1 MKINIKHLI
10 RKVVSETINVMSEA
24 HDRGEWWIDDHGGT
38 TYCDNQIV
46 DQGHEAVVIQ
56 AVSHEILSHFGI
68 HEDEPGT
75 LDNYEESIK
84 ESLLSDDRLDEKELQ
99 GWDNIRGSGYAGP
112 AEIIAK
118 KLLED
123 KVFTDK
129 NQAMDA
135 VLIAYGSSKDARDYA
150 MKYWNW
156 KIMKTDGNEI
166 EIQTWHLKSSDL
178 QIIVRGI
185 WDIMQDHDESN
196 EDDSDNEIGDDG
208 FKGPRVNVTVQAAGK
223 RYSNIPLEVLEK
235 NMPQKIQAY
244 RSGVDVGYTEAIN
257 EEKSYHHHH
266 KEYRL
271 YEGNRHIVAIFEDN
285 SRLAFEVHFRNS
297 RGEDREK
304 WRRKAFSTW
313 KSIANEI
320 RRESTQLNEVG
331 NQLQKSWKECFKEAL
346 KDPKL
351 QEYIRKN
358 SHQKIYPDKHV
369 APCIDPVN
377 FTQMG

>member
-1 MKINIKHLI
+1 MKIDFKTLI
-10 RKVVSETINVMSEA
+10 RKIVSETIDVMKEA

-38 TYCDNQIV
+38 TYCDNTIG
-46 DQGHEAVVIQ
+46 DQGHESVVIQ
-56 AVSHEILSHFGI
+56 AVSHEILSHFSI
-68 HEDEPGT
+68 HDDEPGT

-84 ESLLSDDRLDEKELQ
+84 QSLIADDRLDEKELQ
-99 GWDNIRGSGYAGP
+99 GWDNIRGSEYAGP

-123 KVFTDK
+123 KLFTDEK
-129 NQAMDA
+129 QAIEA
-135 VLIAYGSSKDARDYA
+135 VFIAYGSSKDARDYA

-156 KIMKTDGNEI
+156 KIMKTHGNEI
-166 EIQTWHLKSSDL
+166 EIQTWHLKPSDL

-185 WDIMQDHDESN
+185 WDIMQEHDDADES
-196 EDDSDNEIGDDG
+196 DPDNEIGDDG
-208 FKGPRVNVTVQAAGK
+208 FPGPRINVTVQAVGK
-223 RYSNIPLEVLEK
+223 RYNNIPLSVLEK
-235 NMPQKIQAY
+235 HLPQNIQAY
-244 RSGVDVGYTEAIN
+244 RTGAHVGYNEAIN
-257 EEKSYHHHH
+257 EEKSYHYHH

-285 SRLAFEVHFRNS
+285 SRLAFEVHYRNS
-297 RGEDREK
+297 RGEDKEK

-320 RRESTQLNEVG
+320 RKDSTQLNEVG
-331 NQLQKSWKECFKEAL
+331 NQIQKSWKECFKEAL

-351 QEYIRKN
+351 KEYMRKN
-358 SHQKIYPDKHV
+358 SYQKVYPDKQV

-377 FTQMG
+377 FTKTG